1 MGKSTWALCSDNT
14 LQTDRCQFST
24 GNTMS
29 PHFLKWRTWE
39 SDLTLTYFVRDHGFC
54 LIFHTESRLKLHF
67 WVFFLKTN
75 RGKVGFM
82 YQDKCFW
89 KASGDIW
96 NHAEPSVHSM
106 VILWI
111 FWVYYK
117 SSVFPIVICHHSL
130 FLICGL
136 QCFSLHPYLHFSEEI
151 FITTPPRKLLS

>member
-1 MGKSTWALCSDNT
+1 
-14 LQTDRCQFST
+14 
-24 GNTMS
+24 MS
-29 PHFLKWRTWE
+29 PHFLKRRTRE

-117 SSVFPIVICHHSL
+117 SAVFPIVICHHSL
-130 FLICGL
+130 FLSMDYSASPCIPT
-136 QCFSLHPYLHFSEEI
+136 STS
-151 FITTPPRKLLS
+151 PRKFLLPPHPGNSFLRLLFPFRHQQSS